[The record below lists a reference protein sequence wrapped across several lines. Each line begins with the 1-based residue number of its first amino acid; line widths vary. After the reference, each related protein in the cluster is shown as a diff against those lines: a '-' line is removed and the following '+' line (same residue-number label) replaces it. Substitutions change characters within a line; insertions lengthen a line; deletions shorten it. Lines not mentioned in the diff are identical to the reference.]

1 MNVGSC
7 IWIPAGRLHIHNLII
22 LYVQWRTLP
31 IAAHYN
37 KSNETYTCV
46 LLSYFPLLEKKKK
59 AHSYGRQSVWFAIIF
74 FSSGWQPLHL
84 KSEDQINKYLVIFI
98 NSVGLESPGNIPN
111 QALSPYWV
119 DNGTNI
125 LFPQRSG
132 VRTQMPP
139 GPDSFFWSL
148 DRVPSRGSSS
158 DTSSGLEA
166 FLFLIHSWTA
176 VLCINPEAT

>member
-1 MNVGSC
+1 MSVLVFESQQADSTYIISLFYMSSEGLSPLQL
-7 IWIPAGRLHIHNLII
+7 ITTKVMKPTHVYFYHIF
-22 LYVQWRTLP
+22 
-31 IAAHYN
+31 HYW
-37 KSNETYTCV
+37 K
-46 LLSYFPLLEKKKK
+46 KKKK

-111 QALSPYWV
+111 QALSRYWV